1 MPTRRTVSISL
12 SPEMQA
18 VAGRLRD
25 TGRYG
30 NISDVMRAALRL
42 LKERELDFRTY
53 RNARL
58 VATAHL
64 AATDRDAAPA

>member
-1 MPTRRTVSISL
+1 MPIRRTVSISL

-18 VAGRLRD
+18 VAERLRD

-42 LKERELDFRTY
+42 LEERELDFQVY

-58 VATAHL
+58 
-64 AATDRDAAPA
+64 AAARREAAQA